1 MNEDRSLS
9 AAAAIGPRDHLPVG
23 AVAVPR
29 RFVAIGDSATEGL
42 EDHDPQGGYRGWAD
56 RLAMILSQ
64 AAADAVAVRGV
75 AGEPVRY
82 ANLGI
87 RGHVSGEVR
96 TLQFDRAMAMRP
108 DLLTITAGVNDCLAL
123 ATDFEAI
130 TDNLTA
136 MLSEASGAGI
146 TVMMFTLPDPVA
158 INPLAGRLLRD
169 RILRVNEIQRIE
181 CERYG
186 ALLLDLER
194 FPVACDPRLW
204 YDDRLHGN
212 ALGHEKVAHG
222 MAWRLGLPGHEA
234 WADPLPDHLEPPQL
248 RQRMAGDLDWARN
261 HFGPWLVKGLR
272 GIRQGQ
278 GVVAKR
284 PDLTPVEV
292 MPDR

>member
-1 MNEDRSLS
+1 MNDDPRAVGPVLS
-9 AAAAIGPRDHLPVG
+9 AG
-23 AVAVPR
+23 AGTPPHTVTVPR

-42 EDHDPQGGYRGWAD
+42 EDPDPRGGYRGWAD

-64 AAADAVAVRGV
+64 AAADVDAANGV

-96 TLQFDRAMAMRP
+96 TLQFDRAMALRP

-123 ATDFEAI
+123 GTDFEAI
-130 TDNLTA
+130 TENLTA

-158 INPLAGRLLRD
+158 INPLAGLLLRD

-181 CERYG
+181 CQRYG

-194 FPVACDPRLW
+194 FPVASDPRLW
-204 YDDRLHGN
+204 FDDRLHGN
-212 ALGHEKVAHG
+212 ALGHEKVARG
-222 MAWRLGLPGHEA
+222 MAWLLGLPGHDD
-234 WADPLPDHLEPPQL
+234 WADPLPEHAEARQL
-248 RQRMAGDLDWARN
+248 RERVVGDFEWARR
-261 HFGPWLVKGLR
+261 HLGPWLVKGIR
-272 GIRQGQ
+272 GIRQGE
-278 GVVAKR
+278 GVTAKR

-292 MPDR
+292 VDQH

>member
-1 MNEDRSLS
+1 MVSVKKAL
-9 AAAAIGPRDHLPVG
+9 
-23 AVAVPR
+23 AVPR
-29 RFVAIGDSATEGL
+29 RYVAIGDSATEGL
-42 EDHDPQGGYRGWAD
+42 EDPDPQGGYRGWAD

-64 AAADAVAVRGV
+64 AAMTEDTVRDQP
-75 AGEPVRY
+75 GEAVRY

-87 RGHVSGEVR
+87 RGHVSAEVR
-96 TLQFDRAMAMRP
+96 ALQFDRAMAMRP
-108 DLLTITAGVNDCLAL
+108 DLMTITAGVNDCLAL

-130 TDNLTA
+130 ADNLTT

-169 RILRVNEIQRIE
+169 RILRVNQIQRIE

-194 FPVACDPRLW
+194 FPVASDPRLW

-222 MAWRLGLPGHEA
+222 MAWLLGIPGHDD
-234 WADPLPDHLEPPQL
+234 WADPLPDEVSPLHL
-248 RQRMAGDLDWARN
+248 RQRLTGDIDWAR
-261 HFGPWLVKGLR
+261 HHLGPWLVKGLR
-272 GIRQGQ
+272 GIRQGE

-284 PDLTPVEV
+284 PELTPVVVDDAGQPENK
-292 MPDR
+292 P